1 MEILA
6 FITFFAMGNTI
17 NNLENEVATLGYF
30 QEQNT
35 VESIKQQEKINN
47 LIINTEKL
55 EIQVKE
61 LEKQTEMNHLA
72 LSGAIASKYAR
83 HETFHDMQQIQI
95 DIMEMRQDD
104 ILEKMLA
111 AGE

>member
-1 MEILA
+1 METIAIIVFL
-6 FITFFAMGNTI
+6 AMGNTI

-35 VESIKQQEKINN
+35 MESIKQQEQIND
-47 LIINTEKL
+47 LIISTEKL

-61 LEKQTEMNHLA
+61 LEKTAEMRHLA

-104 ILEKMLA
+104 ILEKMLT

>member
-17 NNLENEVATLGYF
+17 NNLEKEVATLGYF
-30 QEQNT
+30 QEQN
-35 VESIKQQEKINN
+35 IKENLKHQEQINN
-47 LIINTEKL
+47 LIIEV
-55 EIQVKE
+55 EE
-61 LEKQTEMNHLA
+61 LEQRWEQSVIDLA
-72 LSGAIASKYAR
+72 GAHSSSHAR
-83 HETFHDMQQIQI
+83 HETLHDMQQLQI
-95 DIMEMRQDD
+95 DMMEMKQQE

>member
-1 MEILA
+1 METIAIIVFL
-6 FITFFAMGNTI
+6 AMGSTI

-35 VESIKQQEKINN
+35 MESIKQQEQIND
-47 LIINTEKL
+47 LIISTEKL

-61 LEKQTEMNHLA
+61 LEKTTEMRHLA

>member
-1 MEILA
+1 MEAIAIIVFL
-6 FITFFAMGNTI
+6 AMGNTI
-17 NNLENEVATLGYF
+17 NNLENEVTTLGYF

-35 VESIKQQEKINN
+35 AESLEQQKQIND
-47 LIINTEKL
+47 LIISTEKL
-55 EIQVKE
+55 ELQVKE
-61 LEKQTEMNHLA
+61 LEKTTEMNHLA
-72 LSGAIASKYAR
+72 LSGAIAAKYAR

-104 ILEKMLA
+104 ILERMLA

>member
-6 FITFFAMGNTI
+6 FITFLAMGNTI
-17 NNLENEVATLGYF
+17 NNLEKEVATLDYF

-35 VESIKQQEKINN
+35 AESIKQQEQINN
-47 LIINTEKL
+47 LIITTEKL

-61 LEKQTEMNHLA
+61 LEKKIETNYLEM
-72 LSGAIASKYAR
+72 SGAISAKYAR